1 MRDHY
6 DFSKMKWRKNP
17 YAKFFKSTIT
27 IRVDKDVI
35 QYFKQMAD
43 KTGLPYQTLI
53 NFYLRDCASTGRQLK
68 MGWAS

>member
-6 DFSKMKWRKNP
+6 DLSKMKWRKNP

-35 QYFKQMAD
+35 QYFKQMAG
-43 KTGLPYQTLI
+43 KTGLPYQTLM
-53 NFYLRDCASTGRQLK
+53 NFYLRDCASTGRELK